1 MEWKMR
7 FRAASPISIP
17 IPLVGRKVRICIWLT
32 GVVEHTPP
40 PSPLHRTTM
49 YIYPHHSGMIFFI
62 FLAARPV
69 GQQIQLTK
77 WTCGAAACKIELH
90 DSRTNLTGEPPSDD
104 RFFIHV
110 HW

>member
-1 MEWKMR
+1 MENAIPSR
-7 FRAASPISIP
+7 ESDFNSDSARRAQSADLYLID
-17 IPLVGRKVRICIWLT
+17 GRC
-32 GVVEHTPP
+32 GAHTPP